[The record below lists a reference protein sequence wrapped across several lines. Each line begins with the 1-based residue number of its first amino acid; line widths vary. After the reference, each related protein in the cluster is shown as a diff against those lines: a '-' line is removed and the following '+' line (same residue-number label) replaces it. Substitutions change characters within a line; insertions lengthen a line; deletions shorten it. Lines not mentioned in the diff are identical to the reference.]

1 MSANPVVNEPVE
13 INSVPEA
20 EPGGTYTGSGS
31 YGVFQNSYNVSGLF
45 SGDSKLRI
53 PPGARGIENFA
64 TFRNRTQA
72 IFANTNQG
80 VFLRNNSRATWGIRN
95 GKPIEIGGAV
105 LDASKARRVVV
116 TLGADSV
123 NNASKAVVPRR
134 FIPDDVR
141 ATIRPGRVNTV
152 SVLSRGADQY
162 TGTSA
167 RDLVSLGRGND
178 RAILGKGNDLVVMN
192 TRINSKRIGLGPGR
206 DRLLLEDGALKRPG
220 KVRLD
225 DFNARKDTVLLETRA
240 SKVSGF
246 GSDTLRIST
255 KNGAVRLVS
264 DGDKFSRSS
273 IEFVL

>member
-1 MSANPVVNEPVE
+1 M
-13 INSVPEA
+13 
-20 EPGGTYTGSGS
+20 
-31 YGVFQNSYNVSGLF
+31 
-45 SGDSKLRI
+45 
-53 PPGARGIENFA
+53 
-64 TFRNRTQA
+64 
-72 IFANTNQG
+72 
-80 VFLRNNSRATWGIRN
+80 
-95 GKPIEIGGAV
+95 

-192 TRINSKRIGLGPGR
+192 TRINSKRIGLGPGK